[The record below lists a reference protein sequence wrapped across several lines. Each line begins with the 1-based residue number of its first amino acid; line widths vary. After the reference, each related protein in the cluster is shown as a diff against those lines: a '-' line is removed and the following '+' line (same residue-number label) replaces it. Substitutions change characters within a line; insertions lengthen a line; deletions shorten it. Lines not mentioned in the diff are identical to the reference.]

1 MWSPWGTEMGLDA
14 EGLTD
19 MANVSIQDGG
29 PWGAETAA
37 EALHTLSVLGV
48 WPGRLQLIDAILVEL
63 HDAYVQIT
71 IL

>member
-1 MWSPWGTEMGLDA
+1 MGLDA

-29 PWGAETAA
+29 PRGAETAA

-48 WPGRLQLIDAILVEL
+48 
-63 HDAYVQIT
+63 
-71 IL
+71 